1 MTRNMRDLYAHMPR
15 DTLVYP
21 GHEYTVANLK
31 FAESVEPDNAAVKR
45 KLAWAQE
52 RRAAGEPTVP
62 STIGEELEHNP
73 FMRLEC
79 ARARA
84 QCRIAAGA
92 QLTPAVHTQV
102 ARDPGRH
109 GPARARRRH
118 ARAARGQEQLQGVV
132 VSPHEPRAYVCI
144 RWVIQNLAVLATF
157 CASPVHV
164 AIPR

>member
-73 FMRLEC
+73 FMRLESP
-79 ARARA
+79 AI
-84 QCRIAAGA
+84 QAATG
-92 QLTPAVHTQV
+92 QREPVAVM
-102 ARDPGRH
+102 
-109 GPARARRRH
+109 H
-118 ARAARGQEQLQGVV
+118 ALREAK
-132 VSPHEPRAYVCI
+132 
-144 RWVIQNLAVLATF
+144 NNF
-157 CASPVHV
+157 KASL
-164 AIPR
+164 